1 MNQRIKKSSV
11 SEFAIVIFDLNYL
24 KVINDTK
31 GHQAGDQYIKDGC
44 SIICNSFKHSPV
56 YRIGGDEF
64 VAVLE
69 GTDFAEREEL
79 LDKFEK
85 KMSSNSM
92 KGAVTIAA
100 GCAVYDPEN
109 DRNVRAVF
117 ERADQIMYDCKKNMK
132 K

>member
-1 MNQRIKKSSV
+1 
-11 SEFAIVIFDLNYL
+11 
-24 KVINDTK
+24 
-31 GHQAGDQYIKDGC
+31 
-44 SIICNSFKHSPV
+44 
-56 YRIGGDEF
+56 
-64 VAVLE
+64 
-69 GTDFAEREEL
+69 
-79 LDKFEK
+79 
-85 KMSSNSM
+85 M